1 MKTKPDLSFWKLWNL
16 SFGFF
21 GVQIAYALQSANV
34 SRIFATLGADPH
46 DLSYFWILPPLM
58 GLVVQ
63 PIVGTASD
71 RTWNRFG
78 RRLPYLI
85 AGALVAVA
93 VMCLL
98 PNAGSFGLAVSSAI
112 LIGLCAL
119 MLLDTSIN
127 MAMQPFKMLVGD
139 MVNERQKGLAYSIQ
153 SFLCNAGS
161 IVGYVFP
168 FLLTWIGFQNTAAAG
183 VIPQT
188 VVFSFYFGAAI
199 LLLCVVYSLMKI
211 KEWPPQLYTEY
222 NGGGNAASSDKKEK
236 TNLIKLLVN
245 APKTFWTVGLVQF
258 FCWIAFLFMWTYTNG
273 TIAKQAFDC
282 PETTTIHGITE
293 TLADGSSATY
303 NAKYILTADSM
314 LIVDNGKA
322 AVAGIVDADGVFHA
336 ATEVQLIT
344 TSQPEQKIDSCEL
357 DITAPAT
364 EIERVT
370 PVVTGDMLA
379 STNGISP
386 FAFNTPV
393 ETEGRTLIINGN
405 EGIDTPSFTI
415 VDRLSQMKG
424 GSGIIMAD
432 IYTHDPNS
440 GALFLDGTSTAT
452 LADPAKCAF
461 DTSIVLN
468 TESDEYN
475 DAGNWVGILFAVQAI
490 GSVLWAVCLPLF
502 RSRKFSY
509 SLSLMLGAAGF
520 ISAGLIT
527 NQYLLFVSFLLIGCA
542 WAAMLAWPFTILTN
556 SLKSGNIGAY
566 LGLFNCSIC
575 IPQIVGALAGGWIL
589 SAIGSPSELAPQYMM
604 MIIAGISLVLGS
616 LAVVFIKEGPDTAAP
631 AETPVVSEGI

>member
-71 RTWNRFG
+71 HTWNRFG

-112 LIGLCAL
+112 LIGLFAL

-211 KEWPPQLYTEY
+211 KEWPPQLYAEY
-222 NGGGNAASSDKKEK
+222 NGGGNAAASDKKEK

-258 FCWIAFLFMWTYTNG
+258 FCWFAFLFMWTYTNG
-273 TIAKQAFDC
+273 TIAKQAFNC

-336 ATEVQLIT
+336 ATEVQLTT
-344 TSQPEQKIDSCEL
+344 TSQPEQKIDFGGL
-357 DITAPAT
+357 DITAPT
-364 EIERVT
+364 MGIERVT
-370 PVVTGDMLA
+370 PVVTADMLA
-379 STNGISP
+379 STNGISR

-468 TESDEYN
+468 SESDEYN

-542 WAAMLAWPFTILTN
+542 WAAMLAWPFTILTD

>member
-71 RTWNRFG
+71 HTWNRFG

-112 LIGLCAL
+112 LIGLFAL

-211 KEWPPQLYTEY
+211 KEWPPQLYAEY
-222 NGGGNAASSDKKEK
+222 NGGGNAAASDKKDK

-258 FCWIAFLFMWTYTNG
+258 FCWFAFLFMWTYTNG
-273 TIAKQAFDC
+273 TIAKQAFNC

-336 ATEVQLIT
+336 ATEVQLTT
-344 TSQPEQKIDSCEL
+344 TSQLEQKIDFGGL
-357 DITAPAT
+357 DITAPT
-364 EIERVT
+364 MGIERVT
-370 PVVTGDMLA
+370 PVVTADMLA
-379 STNGISP
+379 STNGISR
-386 FAFNTPV
+386 FAFNIPV

-405 EGIDTPSFTI
+405 EGIETPSFTI

-502 RSRKFSY
+502 RNRKFSY

-616 LAVVFIKEGPDTAAP
+616 LAVVFIKEGPDTPAP

>member
-112 LIGLCAL
+112 LIGLFAL

-211 KEWPPQLYTEY
+211 KEWPPQLYAEY
-222 NGGGNAASSDKKEK
+222 NGGGNAAASDKKEK

-258 FCWIAFLFMWTYTNG
+258 FCWFAFLFMWTYTNG
-273 TIAKQAFDC
+273 TIAKQAFNC

-336 ATEVQLIT
+336 ATEVQLTT
-344 TSQPEQKIDSCEL
+344 TSQPEQKIDFGGL
-357 DITAPAT
+357 DITAPT
-364 EIERVT
+364 MGIERVT
-370 PVVTGDMLA
+370 PVVTADMLA
-379 STNGISP
+379 STNGISR
-386 FAFNTPV
+386 FAFNIPV

-405 EGIDTPSFTI
+405 EGIETPSFTI

-616 LAVVFIKEGPDTAAP
+616 LAVVFIKEGPDTDAP
-631 AETPVVSEGI
+631 AETPVVSEGV

>member
-112 LIGLCAL
+112 LIGLFAL

-211 KEWPPQLYTEY
+211 KEWPPQLYAEY
-222 NGGGNAASSDKKEK
+222 NGGGNAATSDKKEK

-258 FCWIAFLFMWTYTNG
+258 FCWFAFLFMWTYTNG

-322 AVAGIVDADGVFHA
+322 AVAGIVDADSVFHA
-336 ATEVQLIT
+336 ATEVQLTT
-344 TSQPEQKIDSCEL
+344 TSQPEQKIDFGGL
-357 DITAPAT
+357 DITAPT
-364 EIERVT
+364 MGIERVT
-370 PVVTGDMLA
+370 PVVTADMLA
-379 STNGISP
+379 STNGISR
-386 FAFNTPV
+386 FAFNIPV

-405 EGIDTPSFTI
+405 EGIETPSFTI

-461 DTSIVLN
+461 NTSIVLN

>member
-112 LIGLCAL
+112 LIGLFAL

-211 KEWPPQLYTEY
+211 KEWPPQLYAEY
-222 NGGGNAASSDKKEK
+222 NGGGNAAASDKKEK

-258 FCWIAFLFMWTYTNG
+258 FCWFAFLFMWTYTNG
-273 TIAKQAFDC
+273 TIAKQAFNC

-336 ATEVQLIT
+336 ATEVQLTT
-344 TSQPEQKIDSCEL
+344 TSQPEQKIDFGGL
-357 DITAPAT
+357 NITAPT
-364 EIERVT
+364 MGIERVT
-370 PVVTGDMLA
+370 PVVTADMLA
-379 STNGISP
+379 STNGISR
-386 FAFNTPV
+386 FAFNIPV

-405 EGIDTPSFTI
+405 EGIETPSFTI

-424 GSGIIMAD
+424 GRGIIMAD

>member
-112 LIGLCAL
+112 LIGLFAL

-199 LLLCVVYSLMKI
+199 LLLCVIYSLMKI
-211 KEWPPQLYTEY
+211 KEWPPQLYAEY
-222 NGGGNAASSDKKEK
+222 NGGGNAAASDKKEK

-258 FCWIAFLFMWTYTNG
+258 FCWFAFLFMWTYTNG
-273 TIAKQAFDC
+273 TIAKQAFNC

-293 TLADGSSATY
+293 TLADGTSATY

-336 ATEVQLIT
+336 ATEVQLTT
-344 TSQPEQKIDSCEL
+344 TSQPEQKIDFGGL
-357 DITAPAT
+357 DITAPT
-364 EIERVT
+364 MGIERVT
-370 PVVTGDMLA
+370 PVVTADMLA
-379 STNGISP
+379 STNGISR

>member
-112 LIGLCAL
+112 LIGLFAL

-211 KEWPPQLYTEY
+211 KEWPPQLYAEY
-222 NGGGNAASSDKKEK
+222 NGGGNAAASDKKEK

-258 FCWIAFLFMWTYTNG
+258 FCWFAFLFMWTYTNG
-273 TIAKQAFDC
+273 TIAKQAFNC

-336 ATEVQLIT
+336 ATEVQLTT
-344 TSQPEQKIDSCEL
+344 TSQPEQKIDFGGL
-357 DITAPAT
+357 NITAPT
-364 EIERVT
+364 MGIERVT
-370 PVVTGDMLA
+370 PVVTADMLA
-379 STNGISP
+379 STNGISR
-386 FAFNTPV
+386 FAFNIPV

-405 EGIDTPSFTI
+405 EGIETPSFTI
-415 VDRLSQMKG
+415 VDCLSQMKG

>member
-112 LIGLCAL
+112 LIGLFAL

-211 KEWPPQLYTEY
+211 KEWPPQLYAEY
-222 NGGGNAASSDKKEK
+222 NGGGNAAASDKKEK

-258 FCWIAFLFMWTYTNG
+258 FCWFAFLFMWTYTNG
-273 TIAKQAFDC
+273 TIAKQAFNC

-336 ATEVQLIT
+336 ATEVQLTT
-344 TSQPEQKIDSCEL
+344 TSQPEQKIDFGGL
-357 DITAPAT
+357 DITAPT
-364 EIERVT
+364 MGIERVT
-370 PVVTGDMLA
+370 PVVTADMLA
-379 STNGISP
+379 STNGISR

-509 SLSLMLGAAGF
+509 SLSLMLGAEGF

-616 LAVVFIKEGPDTAAP
+616 LAVVFIKEGPDTPAP

>member
-112 LIGLCAL
+112 LIGLFAL

-199 LLLCVVYSLMKI
+199 LLLCVIYSLMKI
-211 KEWPPQLYTEY
+211 KEWPPQLYAEY
-222 NGGGNAASSDKKEK
+222 NGGGNTAASDKKEK

-258 FCWIAFLFMWTYTNG
+258 FCWFAFLFMWTYTNG
-273 TIAKQAFDC
+273 TIAKQAFNC

-336 ATEVQLIT
+336 ATEVQLTT
-344 TSQPEQKIDSCEL
+344 TSQPEQKIDFGGL
-357 DITAPAT
+357 DITAPT
-364 EIERVT
+364 MGIERVT
-370 PVVTGDMLA
+370 PVVTADMLA
-379 STNGISP
+379 STNGISR
-386 FAFNTPV
+386 FAFNIPV

-405 EGIDTPSFTI
+405 EGIETPSFTI

-616 LAVVFIKEGPDTAAP
+616 LAVVFIKEGPDTPAP